1 MTDKRIIYRN
11 FAAQNEKTIDTE
23 ARGTHRG
30 AVACL
35 LCALFIRHCRVDA
48 GKWCTSH
55 HLLL

>member
-11 FAAQNEKTIDTE
+11 FAAQNEKNSDTE
-23 ARGTHRG
+23 ARGTHRS

-48 GKWCTSH
+48 GK
-55 HLLL
+55 